1 MIYNEETAHQ
11 VADFLLQVKAIELQP
26 NDPFKWASGWNSPI
40 YCDNR
45 KTLSHPRVRTF
56 IRQKL
61 VEVIDRKFSSPN
73 MIAGVATGGIAQGVL
88 VAQDLGVPFC
98 YVRSSKKEHGLGNQI
113 EGEYTPGQQVIVVE
127 DLVST
132 GGSSLRAV
140 EALRDAGLIITG
152 MVSIFTYGFQAAEDN
167 FEAAGVQ
174 LISLS
179 DYDHLIDRAVITGF
193 ASESDLESLRAW
205 REEPSLWNVPA

>member
-11 VADFLLQVKAIELQP
+11 VADYLLQVKAIELQP
-26 NDPFKWASGWNSPI
+26 NNPFTWASGWNSPI

-61 VEVIDRKFSSPN
+61 VEVIHQKFSSPN
-73 MIAGVATGGIAQGVL
+73 IVAGVATGGIAQGVL

-140 EALRDAGLIITG
+140 EALRNAGLVITG
-152 MVSIFTYGFQAAEDN
+152 MISIFTYGFQAAEDN
-167 FEAAGVQ
+167 FKEAGVQ
-174 LISLS
+174 LVSLS

-193 ASESDLESLRAW
+193 ASESDLESLRSW
-205 REEPSLWNVPA
+205 REDPSLWNVPA